1 MAQTDKNIV
10 ITPNIGQT
18 ADPKIAYSGA
28 NASVGAQTITMYVYP
43 DNSGTLSWEGSAG
56 QLLSVTNTLTGTIF
70 AVNDVSGIPSI
81 TVQDTGQVTIAPYT
95 GNVIIGSTTD
105 ANTAVA
111 AGVTAAASHSSNGTN
126 LNSTLPL
133 SVPTI
138 VSCITQ
144 NEALLEALLDAL
156 VCKVIND
163 TIFPKKRFI
172 ILERELDTG
181 FNK

>member
-105 ANTAVA
+105 ANTAKVQVTGDIRATGNLYYNSNILVA
-111 AGVTAAASHSSNGTN
+111 RSLTVGTRTTPQSIPLVAGGNVSILTRTGNTNVQVTT
-126 LNSTLPL
+126 
-133 SVPTI
+133 
-138 VSCITQ
+138 
-144 NEALLEALLDAL
+144 
-156 VCKVIND
+156 
-163 TIFPKKRFI
+163 
-172 ILERELDTG
+172 
-181 FNK
+181 